1 MALKI
6 KNNSDQNSNIIF
18 EYNVIKCGIPFAPAG
33 MPQGAP
39 SYSYAATNPIH
50 IPSPPPI
57 EMPETNLPRA
67 LNYYADYGGCG
78 YWRMIWP
85 EFLLN
90 GYQKACISGMTQMI
104 LDMRFYSSLKAIR
117 MQRQATPIQNAFIK
131 ELSKVRDEM
140 KFRLIYEIDDVVFKE
155 DIPDYNRCKDA
166 FIDDNIVK
174 SILEI
179 MSQMDEITVTCKYMK
194 EYYISKTG
202 NKNVTVIPNYPP
214 KFWLDKF
221 YNKEKIERLYNQNKK
236 QPRILYSGS
245 GTHVDVLNRT
255 GLNDDFAHVT
265 DAIIKARKKFK
276 FVWKGC
282 YPLSVKPFIDNGEME
297 YIEWSSLFNYPQG
310 LYDTNCNAAF
320 APLQDNVFNKAKS
333 NIKMIE
339 SGALGM
345 PGTFQDLCTYEDASL
360 KFKTGDEL
368 IDQLDHLTS
377 DLSRYMEE
385 SEKSRKFVEGLW
397 LEDNIQNYEGLYF
410 TAWGSKERNE
420 KYPELIKLNPDQKL

>member
-33 MPQGAP
+33 MPQGSP
-39 SYSYAATNPIH
+39 NYSYAATNPIH